1 MDDEMGPVEQRAF
14 LSRSKTRVGVLER
27 LRADGVTSAGPAD
40 PYVPARRQ
48 TELLG
53 EVDWFRSWLPSLDS
67 EGTRVVHEQT
77 TQLCTE
83 PELEMAEGA
92 DRLSSP

>member
-1 MDDEMGPVEQRAF
+1 MNDEMSPVEQRAF

-27 LRADGVTSAGPAD
+27 LRADGATSAGPAD
-40 PYVPARRQ
+40 PYAPTRKQ

-53 EVDWFRSWLPSLDS
+53 AVDWFRGWLPLLDS

-77 TQLCTE
+77 AQLCTE
-83 PELEMAEGA
+83 PELEMAESA